1 MEKLVFVP
9 PWRGFLFKAIYG
21 ILRSMK
27 VLLTSLLILSF
38 LGVSA
43 LSFATMY
50 HQGSG
55 NEDCVAEMA
64 AGLNCP
70 VNPLAFADFHL
81 NLFRGFSSAYFSD
94 FFSAYLSLIT
104 LLFFGLIFD
113 LFGHNSFGV
122 GRANHYGSERIFESF
137 TPLVKIKNSHW
148 LSLHENSPTS
158 H

>member
-1 MEKLVFVP
+1 
-9 PWRGFLFKAIYG
+9 
-21 ILRSMK
+21 MK
-27 VLLTSLLILSF
+27 ILLTSLLILSF
-38 LGVSA
+38 FGVSA

-70 VNPLAFADFHL
+70 INPLAFADFHL
-81 NLFRGFSSAYFSD
+81 NLFRGFSSAYFGD
-94 FFSAYLSLIT
+94 FFSAYLALIAL
-104 LLFFGLIFD
+104 LLFGFIFNLLGRNFLGVSGGNHD
-113 LFGHNSFGV
+113 L
-122 GRANHYGSERIFESF
+122 SERFFESF

-158 H
+158 R